1 MDNSTICVRP
11 LFFPLILVFDF
22 LLIES
27 QYRYLHRVTEMI
39 QIVSRVIHI
48 ENCIEYRKLH
58 NDYIGTVI
66 DNRLKHD
73 VT

>member
-1 MDNSTICVRP
+1 
-11 LFFPLILVFDF
+11 
-22 LLIES
+22 
-27 QYRYLHRVTEMI
+27 MI